1 MAFQG
6 HQLCP
11 GQNQFI
17 EEDDC
22 LRNPVQFESVSSCR
36 FQGGRVTRKLVT
48 GYFLEFGLDPLV
60 LLQLADESFSNFFAP
75 HSA

>member
-1 MAFQG
+1 M
-6 HQLCP
+6 
-11 GQNQFI
+11 
-17 EEDDC
+17 
-22 LRNPVQFESVSSCR
+22 QFESVSSCR

-60 LLQLADESFSNFFAP
+60 LLQLTDESISNFFAP